1 MCGKALGMVHALELF
16 PEDVGVGGVC
26 VWQLRWFEA
35 EDDLSMSFGLAALK
49 CFDSFRIG
57 GAEWASL

>member
-1 MCGKALGMVHALELF
+1 MRVAKLGTMHALELF
-16 PEDVGVGGVC
+16 PEDMGISGVC
-26 VWQLRWFEA
+26 VRQLRWFKA